1 MNSEKQQRLRQAL
14 EHWEQ
19 DCHIQD
25 MPPAKDDLGE
35 PLKVVYTPLDTA
47 GGDYLERIGLPGQY
61 PFTRG
66 VYPAMYRVRPW
77 AMRLYSGFGTAEDTN
92 RRWKFLLEQG
102 NHGVACAF
110 DLPTQMGLDSDDP
123 LAEDEVGRLGVSID
137 TLADMELLYDQLPL
151 ESLITSFNINAPA
164 AVILA
169 MYVAVGRK
177 RGLEPAQLGGTLSND
192 MLCEF
197 VSRGMWVLG
206 VEGALKLTIDI
217 VEYCT
222 RHMPKFYP
230 FNIRGIIMREA
241 GASMVQEAGFAFANA
256 LGYIE
261 KALERGLS
269 VDQFAPRISFFFS
282 TGTQIFEEVARY
294 RAARRL
300 WARLMKERL
309 GAVKPASMLFRFT
322 GTVGGSFYRAQEP
335 MNNLI
340 RGAYGLLAN
349 ILGGAQGMLHPAMDE
364 PFAIPTEETARLA
377 LRTQQ
382 ICAYETG
389 VCKTVDPLG
398 GSYFVEALT
407 DKLENEIEGVLHE
420 VDSQGGAARA
430 IESGYMQRAIAAE
443 AYRTAQEEKDGGR
456 VVVGVNKFVDPN
468 IERPKL
474 QVHRHDP
481 AAAQRQ
487 VERLEAVRAQRDVD
501 GVQKSLDRLRRG
513 AEAGENLIPILV
525 EAVSAY
531 ATLGEIMNA
540 LRDIYGAY
548 QEPVVI

>member
-1 MNSEKQQRLRQAL
+1 MNQEEQKGLETALKQ
-14 EHWEQ
+14 WER
-19 DCHIQD
+19 DCQVQQLPSMD
-25 MPPAKDDLGE
+25 SDLGE
-35 PLKVVYTPLDTA
+35 PVKVVYTPLDTA
-47 GGDYLERIGLPGQY
+47 GQDYLEKIGFPGQY

-92 RRWKFLLEQG
+92 KRWKFLLEQG

-110 DLPTQMGLDSDDP
+110 DLPTQMGLDSDHP

-137 TLADMELLYDQLPL
+137 TLADMEFLYEGLPM
-151 ESLITSFNINAPA
+151 ETLISSFNINAPA

-177 RGLEPAQLGGTLSND
+177 RGLSPEKLGGTLSND
-192 MLCEF
+192 MLCEY

-206 VEGALKLTIDI
+206 VEGALKLTVDI
-217 VEYCT
+217 VEFCA

-241 GASMVQEAGFAFANA
+241 GASMVQEAAFAFANA
-256 LGYIE
+256 LAYIN
-261 KALERGLS
+261 KALERGLHI
-269 VDQFAPRISFFFS
+269 DQFAPRISFFFS
-282 TGTQIFEEVARY
+282 TGTQVFEEAARY

-300 WARLMKERL
+300 WARLMKEQL
-309 GAVKPASMLFRFT
+309 GAPKPASMLLRFT

-349 ILGGAQGMLHPAMDE
+349 ILGGAQGMLHPALDE

-389 VCKTVDPLG
+389 VRKTADPLG

-407 DKLENEIEGVLHE
+407 DELEAKIQE
-420 VDSQGGAARA
+420 VMNHVEDLGGAASA
-430 IESGYMQRAIAAE
+430 IESGFMQKAIADE
-443 AYRTAQEEKDGGR
+443 AYRMAREEKDGTR
-456 VVVGVNKFVDPN
+456 VVVGVNKFADASQ
-468 IERPKL
+468 ERPNL
-474 QVHRHDP
+474 QVHRYNT
-481 AAAQRQ
+481 AAADKQVNRLREVRSQRSGQ
-487 VERLEAVRAQRDVD
+487 AVRVA
-501 GVQKSLDRLRRG
+501 LDRIRR
-513 AEAGENLIPILV
+513 EADAGQNLLPALV

-531 ATLGEIMNA
+531 ASLGEIMVV
-540 LRDIYGAY
+540 LRDLYGDY
-548 QEPVVI
+548 KEPVVI